1 MNTNRILYNKVK
13 SLYALPVAAFAFA
26 SLSMASS
33 CSKEDLESLDTMQH
47 YYNESEVLT
56 RASGDS
62 IERFA
67 TKVETYVIK
76 NPDEKF
82 NPLYP
87 AIKENIKD
95 AAKTVGITLVISI
108 NTEWAGDTT
117 IYF

>member
-1 MNTNRILYNKVK
+1 MNTYRIFYNKVK
-13 SLYALPVAAFAFA
+13 SLYALPVAAIVFA
-26 SLSMASS
+26 SLSMATS
-33 CSKEDLESLDTMQH
+33 CSKDDLESQDTMQR
-47 YYNESEVLT
+47 YFNESGVLT

-95 AAKTVGITLVISI
+95 AAKTVGITLVITI
-108 NTEWAGDTT
+108 NTEWERDTT